1 MSIFHFEIAKM
12 SILHLEIERKKKK
25 KANSSV
31 KSFDFLKK
39 IIKVFTVLGECERE
53 NTEGAGFR
61 DFLDFVTEFPGFF
74 GILGDFYVANIFV
87 WKKKKKWMEA
97 AKKCPGRDFP

>member
-1 MSIFHFEIAKM
+1 MQKMSIFHFEIAKM

-61 DFLDFVTEFPGFF
+61 DFLDFVTDIQDLPG
-74 GILGDFYVANIFV
+74 V
-87 WKKKKKWMEA
+87 
-97 AKKCPGRDFP
+97 